1 MTILRVWS
9 WGPGIWLPSVLGKL
23 TLLDP
28 DTLFPRLKVREAE
41 EGKGVEGRGVAGQV
55 YMGAWALG
63 VGGLIERLGQ
73 SWMWC
78 GG

>member
-1 MTILRVWS
+1 MAECV
-9 WGPGIWLPSVLGKL
+9 GKL

-55 YMGAWALG
+55 NMGSMG
-63 VGGLIERLGQ
+63 TG
-73 SWMWC
+73 C
-78 GG
+78 GRAN